1 MSDRLLA
8 RIWWMLTM
16 SLIAL
21 TASGAMLLAYRGV
34 FSAFGEKYLHG
45 AIYTLGALPLGIAC
59 YLLCRH
65 RGDLVCD

>member
-1 MSDRLLA
+1 MTDRFLA
-8 RIWWMLTM
+8 RLWWLLTM

-34 FSAFGEKYLHG
+34 FSTFAGSYVAG
-45 AIYTLGALPLGIAC
+45 ALYTLAAFPLGVAC